1 MSFAAALNT
10 EEKLLV
16 KQIYGFSVSTYTP
29 KFDGNKYI
37 YDLDDDASPL
47 HFETYLKVCRDYV
60 SSNNP
65 KLEKR
70 FPLLIALQ
78 VKSGLVGQSTYYLT
92 KPIFD
97 EWDMR
102 LRTHITYFE
111 LDLFLAHIRYAIRRE
126 AKMEFWVKVFD
137 SFHQR
142 QEDEID
148 KFQLQADI
156 LFDAFCWAKIVL
168 GRMDGYPIDYP
179 RHNSTTR

>member
-16 KQIYGFSVSTYTP
+16 KHIYGFSILGYTP
-29 KFDGNKYI
+29 KFDGNKHL
-37 YDLDDDASPL
+37 YDLEDEASPL

-97 EWDMR
+97 EWD
-102 LRTHITYFE
+102 
-111 LDLFLAHIRYAIRRE
+111 
-126 AKMEFWVKVFD
+126 
-137 SFHQR
+137 
-142 QEDEID
+142 
-148 KFQLQADI
+148 
-156 LFDAFCWAKIVL
+156 
-168 GRMDGYPIDYP
+168 IDYVLIL
-179 RHNSTTR
+179 HISN